1 MYYEVYI
8 DSLFLLSFTMNLYLL
23 MLVNRSLHRTATR
36 WRLVVGAAAEGLGYC
51 LAFVLPFGGAVVKTL
66 VMALVLNSVI
76 LYGVF
81 KPASIKAFFKLIE
94 QTLKYCLL
102 IGGAFFLLINH
113 VKVFRE
119 HRMQTMG
126 ILASGGLLFLG
137 ISAWEEKKERERAG
151 PCKVVLKSRMGRSIT
166 VDAIVDTGN
175 CLREP
180 ISGQPVSV
188 LDKALYEELWDGEE
202 QPAGCRAIPYR
213 SVGCKR
219 GIMMGYE
226 IPEMLIKQD
235 GFEWV
240 CRNAYVGL
248 NEGKLASMGDY
259 GMLLHPELL
268 RKRESTKNRRTKHD
282 IKGEYAGKNT
292 V

>member
-23 MLVNRSLHRTATR
+23 MLLNRSLHRTATR
-36 WRLVVGAAAEGLGYC
+36 WRLIMGAAAGSLGYC
-51 LAFVLPFGGAVVKTL
+51 LAFILPFGGAVIKTL
-66 VMALVLNSVI
+66 VMALVLNSAV

-81 KPASIKAFFKLIE
+81 RPASFRAFFKLLE
-94 QTLKYCLL
+94 QALTYCLF

-119 HRMQTMG
+119 HRMQMMG
-126 ILASGGLLFLG
+126 VLACGGFLFLV
-137 ISAWEEKKERERAG
+137 ISGLEEKKERERAG
-151 PCKVVLKSRMGRSIT
+151 PCKVVLKSRTGKSIT

-175 CLREP
+175 SLREP

-188 LDKALYEELWDGEE
+188 LDKTLFEELWDGEE
-202 QPAGCRAIPYR
+202 EFLGFRAIPYR
-213 SVGCKR
+213 SVGCER
-219 GIMMGYE
+219 GIMRGYE

-235 GFEWV
+235 GFDWI
-240 CRNAYVGL
+240 CRDVYVGV
-248 NEGKLASMGDY
+248 NEGRAASMGDY
-259 GMLLHPELL
+259 GMLVHPELL
-268 RKRESTKNRRTKHD
+268 KKRESTKNRRAKHD
-282 IKGEYAGKNT
+282 IKGKYAGKNT

>member
-23 MLVNRSLHRTATR
+23 MLLNRSLHRTATR
-36 WRLVVGAAAEGLGYC
+36 WRLILGAAAGGLGYC
-51 LAFVLPFGGAVVKTL
+51 LAFILPFKGAVVKTL
-66 VMALVLNSVI
+66 LIAFMLNGTV

-81 KPASIKAFFKLIE
+81 KPATLKAFFKLLE

-102 IGGAFFLLINH
+102 LGGAFFLLINH

-119 HRMQTMG
+119 HRMQMMG
-126 ILASGGLLFLG
+126 VLACGGLLFLG
-137 ISAWEEKKERERAG
+137 ISFLEEKRERERAG
-151 PCKVVLKSRMGRSIT
+151 PCKVILKSRTGGSIS

-175 CLREP
+175 SLREP
-180 ISGQPVSV
+180 ISGGPVSV
-188 LDKALYEELWDGEE
+188 LDKALFEELRNGEDE
-202 QPAGCRAIPYR
+202 PVGFRAIPYR

-226 IPEMLIKQD
+226 IPEMIIRQD
-235 GFEWV
+235 GFEWI
-240 CRNAYVGL
+240 CRNVYVGL
-248 NEGKLASMGDY
+248 SESEVASMGDY

-268 RKRESTKNRRTKHD
+268 KKRESTKNRRAKHD
-282 IKGEYAGKNT
+282 IKGKYAGKNT